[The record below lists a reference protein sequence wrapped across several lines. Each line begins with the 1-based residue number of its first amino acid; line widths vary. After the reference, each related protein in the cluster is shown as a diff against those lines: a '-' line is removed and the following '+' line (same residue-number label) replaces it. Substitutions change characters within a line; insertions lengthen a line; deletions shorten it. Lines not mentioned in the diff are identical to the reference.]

1 MNRGCQA
8 KIEKR
13 RDGECAI
20 AISTAAQQGGAPNM
34 CSKVVKRGV
43 RTFTPHYRYVSR
55 SAYFAKFTDNFRQI
69 LYSFVDVKGF
79 QFRFHIIER
88 VLLIEHGHCLVD
100 DGGRSCGRILNHR
113 RELSLVDRA
122 RSVSLNAKGS
132 SVLNK
137 AVSLFLSSVHG
148 LCESAE
154 PGGLP
159 LAFPCQGS
167 DRESECDHFPRALR
181 PSVLSFACDTAPDR
195 GLRSVRAPLRSGGA
209 ATQQIQKSPAD
220 ARPGRPRAHR
230 RAP

>member
-1 MNRGCQA
+1 
-8 KIEKR
+8 
-13 RDGECAI
+13 
-20 AISTAAQQGGAPNM
+20 M

-43 RTFTPHYRYVSR
+43 RTFTPHYLYVSR
-55 SAYFAKFTDNFRQI
+55 SAYFAKFGRTTFGKFII
-69 LYSFVDVKGF
+69 LYSSSSDVKGF

-100 DGGRSCGRILNHR
+100 DGGRSGGRILNHR

-209 ATQQIQKSPAD
+209 ATQKSRNRPQTRAPAGRGPTD
-220 ARPGRPRAHR
+220 ARHSR
-230 RAP
+230 RARAQSPSMATVRPP